1 MPKQYQP
8 PVAERIGAEIV
19 RRITSGKLKPGDRI
33 VEQSLADEFDT
44 SRGPVRD
51 ALKIL
56 AARNWIEL
64 LPRQGAR
71 VSYHEETPQLET
83 ILISAAMLGLA
94 YRFAV
99 MKADDRQIETFYQK
113 VRHVIELGQAGPSG
127 AEAFSAAILDTGNF
141 AISLADNRKLDDVIG
156 PVPQGALSSYIP
168 LGVHSE
174 EAMQEAVAL
183 WVELGTAF
191 KLRDHVSAER
201 IGRAMVESS
210 FRRILELQLTDAPR
224 PRK

>member
-1 MPKQYQP
+1 MAKQYQP
-8 PVAERIGAEIV
+8 PLAERIGAEIV
-19 RRITSGKLKPGDRI
+19 RRITSGALKPGDRI

-71 VSYHEETPQLET
+71 VSAHEDTPQLET
-83 ILISAAMLGLA
+83 ILVSAAMLGLA

-99 MKADDRQIETFYQK
+99 MKADERQIDAFYQK
-113 VRHVIELGQAGPSG
+113 ARRVIELGQEGPQR
-127 AEAFSAAILDTGNF
+127 AEAFSAAALEAGNF
-141 AISLADNRKLDDVIG
+141 AIALANNRRLADVIG

-168 LGVHSE
+168 LGVHSD
-174 EAMQEAVAL
+174 EAMHEAVAL

-191 KLRDHVSAER
+191 KLRDHASAER
-201 IGRAMVESS
+201 IGREMVEAS
-210 FRRILELQLTDAPR
+210 FRRILELQLTDAPHT
-224 PRK
+224 RK